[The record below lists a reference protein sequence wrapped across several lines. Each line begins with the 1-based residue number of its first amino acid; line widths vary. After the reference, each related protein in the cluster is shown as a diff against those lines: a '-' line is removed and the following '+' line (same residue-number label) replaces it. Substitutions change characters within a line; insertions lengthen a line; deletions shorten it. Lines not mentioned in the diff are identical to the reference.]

1 MATRDKVTIAP
12 KSPQPALAKG
22 AFIAPPLCKGGTGG
36 IFSVCKFLIMNNKKL
51 IISIFIFCL
60 LSFPVPVR
68 SVSPPPVT
76 PLAQG
81 IIFNAQ
87 KAMEGKDY
95 DKAAQILQDFIEKYP
110 KRNHYLMEFTLAN
123 ALSLL
128 GKEQE
133 ALSHYRSAVRLYPE
147 FSYAWQNMGKIYFD
161 LKKYETAGDCMLKGY
176 NLSETGEPSLLY
188 FASVSYL
195 LAGKHKTALPHLKHL
210 VSGKAGP
217 PQIEWMEAF
226 LQVCMELRLKDE
238 ALRAVNL
245 LLDRD
250 GDNPRWWKLLAHLH
264 LQDGYYKKG
273 VAALT
278 VHSYLTHLKKD
289 DLLLLGNLNC
299 AINLP
304 LKAAQYYEKAIA
316 MQDSA
321 MSSDYERLASVY
333 LAAHR
338 PAKARDTL
346 ERALKKKKTSRL
358 WFLLGQ
364 TLYEEER
371 WSDAY
376 RAFSQSANLGH
387 KNGQVYLMMGYCAL
401 QRDKKWVAKKAF
413 QKAAHFPKQRKTA
426 KELLKQIASLSKG
439 AL

>member
-1 MATRDKVTIAP
+1 
-12 KSPQPALAKG
+12 
-22 AFIAPPLCKGGTGG
+22 
-36 IFSVCKFLIMNNKKL
+36 MNKKKL
-51 IISIFIFCL
+51 IIYIFIFCL
-60 LSFPVPVR
+60 LSFPVPVW
-68 SVSPPPVT
+68 SEPPPVT
-76 PLAQG
+76 PLVQG
-81 IIFNAQ
+81 IVYTAQ
-87 KAMEGKDY
+87 KAIEDKDY
-95 DKAAQILQDFIEKYP
+95 DGAVHILQDFIEKYP

-123 ALSLL
+123 ALSLS
-128 GKEQE
+128 GKDRE
-133 ALSHYRSAVRLYPE
+133 ALFHYRSAAKLYPE

-161 LKKYETAGDCMLKGY
+161 LKKYEAAGDCMLKGY
-176 NLSETGEPSLLY
+176 NVSEIREPSLLY

-195 LAGKHKTALPHLKHL
+195 LARKYKTALPHLKYL
-210 VSGKAGP
+210 VSGEAGIP
-217 PQIEWMEAF
+217 RIEWMEAF

-238 ALRAVNL
+238 ALRVINL

-264 LQDGYYKKG
+264 LQDGDYKKG

-316 MQDSA
+316 MQGNDA
-321 MSSDYERLASVY
+321 MPADYERLASVY

-338 PAKARDTL
+338 PAKAKDTL
-346 ERALKKKKTSRL
+346 ERALKKKKTFRL

-371 WSDAY
+371 WGDAY

-387 KNGQVYLMMGYCAL
+387 KNGQAYLMMGYCAL
-401 QRDKKWVAKKAF
+401 QRDKRGVAKKAF
-413 QKAAHFPKQRKTA
+413 QKAAHFSKQQKTA
-426 KELLKQIASLSKG
+426 KELLKQIASFQTAKVLSNF
-439 AL
+439 

>member
-1 MATRDKVTIAP
+1 MSRKVQSNEAQSP
-12 KSPQPALAKG
+12 KQKSYRLKARSPKLFPFSFQLLTLLLSALSFQLIMSLSPALAESG
-22 AFIAPPLCKGGTGG
+22 APRLTPAIQK
-36 IFSVCKFLIMNNKKL
+36 
-51 IISIFIFCL
+51 IIY
-60 LSFPVPVR
+60 
-68 SVSPPPVT
+68 
-76 PLAQG
+76 
-81 IIFNAQ
+81 NAQ

-95 DKAAQILQDFIEKYP
+95 GGAALILQGFIEKYP

-123 ALSLL
+123 ALSLS
-128 GKEQE
+128 GKDQE
-133 ALSHYRSAVRLYPE
+133 ALSHYRSAAKLYPE

-161 LKKYETAGDCMLKGY
+161 LKKYEAAGDCMLKGY
-176 NLSETGEPSLLY
+176 NVSEIREPSLLY

-195 LAGKHKTALPHLKHL
+195 LARKYKTALPHLKYL
-210 VSGKAGP
+210 VSGEAGIP
-217 PQIEWMEAF
+217 RIEWMEAF

-238 ALRAVNL
+238 ALRVINL

-264 LQDGYYKKG
+264 LQDGDYKKG

-278 VHSYLTHLKKD
+278 VHSYLTHLKRD

-316 MQDSA
+316 MQGNA
-321 MSSDYERLASVY
+321 MPADYERLASVY

-338 PAKARDTL
+338 PAKAKDTL
-346 ERALKKKKTSRL
+346 ERALKKKKTFRL
-358 WFLLGQ
+358 YFLLGQ

-387 KNGQVYLMMGYCAL
+387 KNGQAYLMMGYCAL
-401 QRDKKWVAKKAF
+401 QKDKRGAAKKAF
-413 QKAAHFPKQRKTA
+413 QKAAYFPKQRKTA
-426 KELLKQIASLSKG
+426 KGLLKQIASFQTAKVLPDF
-439 AL
+439 